1 MAKSHSEY
9 QGHGV
14 QFAVPGAR
22 NSGGRGWRCVA
33 RGGVLKCGYAGSDGG
48 QGSGSLGR
56 VGSMSLG
63 RGVNPNPN
71 PGPFTQAVEHKAG
84 QGSVKPGPGC
94 FYPGS
99 WAGQFTLALELLPRL
114 WSMSLGRG
122 ELTQA
127 LDVFTQAVEHEPGQG
142 RVNPGPGCFYP
153 GWQFTLALELLP
165 RLWSMSLGR
174 GELTQAL
181 DVFTQAPGQGSVGQ
195 GPGAFTQAVEREPGQ
210 GRINPGPGAFIQAV
224 EREPGLGRN
233 DPGPGALT
241 QALDIF
247 LPRVGSMSLGR
258 GVWVRALELSPRL
271 WSVSL
276 GRGVLTQ
283 ALELLFRLWSV
294 SLGCGE
300 LTQAPICFNQDREH
314 KAGLGRINPGPGC
327 FYPGCGA

>member
-71 PGPFTQAVEHKAG
+71 PGPFTQAVEHEPG
-84 QGSVKPGPGC
+84 QGRINPDPGC

-142 RVNPGPGCFYP
+142 R
-153 GWQFTLALELLP
+153 
-165 RLWSMSLGR
+165 
-174 GELTQAL
+174 
-181 DVFTQAPGQGSVGQ
+181 PGQGSVGQ

-300 LTQAPICFNQDREH
+300 LTQALDVLTRIGSIRLGWGELTQALDVFTQAAEH
-314 KAGLGRINPGPGC
+314 EPGQGRIDPDTGALNQPRSMSKGPLELL
-327 FYPGCGA
+327 PRSQS

>member
-153 GWQFTLALELLP
+153 GSWAGQFTLALELLP

-181 DVFTQAPGQGSVGQ
+181 DVFTQA
-195 GPGAFTQAVEREPGQ
+195 VEHEPGQ
-210 GRINPGPGAFIQAV
+210 GRV
-224 EREPGLGRN
+224 
-233 DPGPGALT
+233 
-241 QALDIF
+241 
-247 LPRVGSMSLGR
+247 
-258 GVWVRALELSPRL
+258 
-271 WSVSL
+271 
-276 GRGVLTQ
+276 
-283 ALELLFRLWSV
+283 
-294 SLGCGE
+294 
-300 LTQAPICFNQDREH
+300 
-314 KAGLGRINPGPGC
+314 NPGPGC

>member
-1 MAKSHSEY
+1 M
-9 QGHGV
+9 
-14 QFAVPGAR
+14 FLPR
-22 NSGGRGWRCVA
+22 LW
-33 RGGVLKCGYAGSDGG
+33 
-48 QGSGSLGR
+48 
-56 VGSMSLG
+56 SMSLG
-63 RGVNPNPN
+63 RGELTQALDV
-71 PGPFTQAVEHKAG
+71 FTQAVEHEPG
-84 QGSVKPGPGC
+84 QGRINPSPGAFTQAVEHEPGQGRINPGPGC

-142 RVNPGPGCFYP
+142 R
-153 GWQFTLALELLP
+153 
-165 RLWSMSLGR
+165 
-174 GELTQAL
+174 
-181 DVFTQAPGQGSVGQ
+181 PGQGSVGQ

-314 KAGLGRINPGPGC
+314 KAGLGRIDPDTGALNQPRSMSKGPLELL
-327 FYPGCGA
+327 PRSQS